1 MCDRCGAIY
10 AGKPENTAPQE
21 EMAKVTNKEMN
32 KGDLADVIKGADVF
46 MGASVKGALTQ
57 DMIRSMAKDPIIFA
71 LANPVPEIMPDEA
84 IEAGAAVVGTGRSDF
99 PNQVNNALCFPG
111 IFRGVL
117 DVRAREI
124 TDEMKVAAAYA
135 IASVIKEDELRADY
149 ILPDA
154 FDTEVVKAVAKAVSD
169 EAVRSGKARI

>member
-1 MCDRCGAIY
+1 MCDRFGAIY

-99 PNQVNNALCFPG
+99 PN
-111 IFRGVL
+111 
-117 DVRAREI
+117 
-124 TDEMKVAAAYA
+124 
-135 IASVIKEDELRADY
+135 
-149 ILPDA
+149 
-154 FDTEVVKAVAKAVSD
+154 
-169 EAVRSGKARI
+169 